1 MKVELNVE
9 NMHCGGCKKAVTAA
23 IKNADPA
30 AEVEVDL
37 ETKHVD
43 AETMIAPARLV
54 TLLAD
59 AGYTARIL
67 ASPAT

>member
-1 MKVELNVE
+1 VKVVLDVE

-30 AEVEVDL
+30 AEVDVDL

-43 AETMIAPARLV
+43 AETVITPAHLV
-54 TLLAD
+54 ALLAD
-59 AGYTARIL
+59 AGYTARVL
-67 ASPAT
+67 SSPTV